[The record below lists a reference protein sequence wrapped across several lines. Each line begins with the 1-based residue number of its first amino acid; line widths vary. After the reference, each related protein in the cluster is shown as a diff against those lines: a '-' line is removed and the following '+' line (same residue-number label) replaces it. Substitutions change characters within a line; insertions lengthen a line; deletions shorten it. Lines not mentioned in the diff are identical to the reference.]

1 MALHA
6 KVNRIHTQQ
15 CGCCHAHNTKPLC
28 SLPDDT
34 GTHVVL
40 SLCAHCG
47 ALTPGYTQAQHEEN
61 TRRQTAYYENKW
73 ADDSVDHYNRLAEDF
88 RGVVRFYRDKGYLP
102 PPDNAPCIV
111 DIGAGRG
118 ALVEALR
125 REGYAARGA
134 EPAQALVERACA
146 NYKMGAS
153 VLHCMTAE
161 DFVAQLSQ
169 AGNTIDAAF
178 LWHVIEHVKQPVQL
192 LTAIAATLSAHGV
205 IILQAPLPMPSS
217 IFPEH
222 LFLLTRK
229 TVFSLAQMSGLAVA
243 FCDISHQEQ
252 FISFVLCKPGAYHPN
267 ITPEQTDVLDDWIS
281 DLHAAIID
289 LDQTCTGQRHYIAE
303 QQARIDQQQQTLD
316 RHHQAFNSTLF
327 LAKRLL
333 YVLLRRKSHG

>member
-6 KVNRIHTQQ
+6 EATHRQTLQ
-15 CGCCHAHNTKPLC
+15 CGCCHAHDTKPLC

-34 GTHVVL
+34 GTHVML

-47 ALTPGYTQAQHEEN
+47 ALTPGYTQAQHTEN
-61 TRRQTAYYENKW
+61 TQRQTAYYENKW
-73 ADDSVDHYNRLAEDF
+73 SADNHAHYHQLAEDF
-88 RGVVRFYRDKGYLP
+88 RGVVRFYRDKGFLP
-102 PPDNAPCIV
+102 PPEHTPVIV

-125 REGYAARGA
+125 REGYAPSGA
-134 EPAQALVERACA
+134 EPARGLVERAGE
-146 NYKMGAS
+146 YYTMDAS
-153 VLHCMTAE
+153 VLHCLTAE
-161 DFVAQLSQ
+161 AFVAQLSQ
-169 AGNTIDAAF
+169 AKQTIDAAF
-178 LWHVIEHVKQPVQL
+178 LWHVIEHVKHPVQL
-192 LTAIAATLSAHGV
+192 LTAIAATLSKQGV
-205 IILQAPLPMPSS
+205 IILQAPLPLPSS

-252 FISFVLCKPGAYHPN
+252 FISFVLCKPGAYRTTNLPDK
-267 ITPEQTDVLDDWIS
+267 TDVLDDWITG
-281 DLHAAIID
+281 LHAAIID
-289 LDQTCTGQRHYIAE
+289 LDRTCNGQRNHITE
-303 QQARIDQQQQTLD
+303 QQARIEQQQITLD
-316 RHHQAFNSTLF
+316 QHHQAFNSILF